1 MAKTFK
7 TLDEQIEILQRK
19 GLVIQ
24 NVEETKD
31 ILLRENYFF
40 VSGYRMLFMESMTNK
55 MFLPGT
61 TFEELYSM
69 FQFDRHIRNI
79 IFKNL
84 LIIENNIKSITAY
97 NLSKHYGIR
106 EEEYLN
112 PKNFTNEKSRRK
124 QVDD

>member
-61 TFEELYSM
+61 TPVFVSCKQKM
-69 FQFDRHIRNI
+69 FI
-79 IFKNL
+79 
-84 LIIENNIKSITAY
+84 
-97 NLSKHYGIR
+97 
-106 EEEYLN
+106 
-112 PKNFTNEKSRRK
+112 
-124 QVDD
+124 QVL